1 MKRQSG
7 QFLKGSSRVN
17 LFVIAFRN
25 LSRHKVKSIITVT
38 AVAVGVTL
46 YIFMDAWLLGMNIDS
61 QRNII
66 NFETGSIKIYNKAFF
81 EKKDEIP
88 TYENFKG
95 AGKIVKRL
103 QDNGWNA
110 AERVVFTGS
119 LISPEQEIPAEFIGI
134 DIKNEQS
141 VLYYQNFVDKG
152 RFIQN
157 GEYEI
162 LIGSRLARNLKVLPG
177 DRVRLNTVID
187 KRDDNGTLRH
197 INQLIELTVAGIINS
212 PNPKNNSTIG
222 NLPLDILQNDMGLLL
237 DGAVTEIIARKA
249 GTNPSM
255 LSNARYENKKIVYD
269 IIGDLLT
276 DELMIINWQEDVP
289 DFFAAYQ
296 GDNVSTRVMI
306 FVLFLLAFLG
316 IANTM
321 LMAVLERTKEIG
333 MMRSMGM
340 TDFSL
345 LRLFF
350 YEAGFIGLIGSGIGM
365 LIGVLI
371 NIYMVNVGIDYTE
384 ILNSFGDDYGYRV
397 VGSFKSAW
405 NYSTIFYSVLC
416 GTIIS
421 AFTAL
426 PPVYRTLKTSII
438 DSLRFE

>member
-1 MKRQSG
+1 
-7 QFLKGSSRVN
+7 
-17 LFVIAFRN
+17 
-25 LSRHKVKSIITVT
+25 
-38 AVAVGVTL
+38 
-46 YIFMDAWLLGMNIDS
+46 
-61 QRNII
+61 
-66 NFETGSIKIYNKAFF
+66 
-81 EKKDEIP
+81 
-88 TYENFKG
+88 
-95 AGKIVKRL
+95 
-103 QDNGWNA
+103 
-110 AERVVFTGS
+110 
-119 LISPEQEIPAEFIGI
+119 
-134 DIKNEQS
+134 
-141 VLYYQNFVDKG
+141 
-152 RFIQN
+152 
-157 GEYEI
+157 
-162 LIGSRLARNLKVLPG
+162 
-177 DRVRLNTVID
+177 
-187 KRDDNGTLRH
+187 
-197 INQLIELTVAGIINS
+197 
-212 PNPKNNSTIG
+212 
-222 NLPLDILQNDMGLLL
+222 MGLLL